1 MKPKI
6 LAHICCAPDAAYAI
20 GLLQQDYNVM
30 GFFSNSN
37 IWPPEEYARRLE
49 ETRNVREILDF
60 PLLTDSYSP
69 EAWFKMTDRLKSE
82 PERGRRCDICYAIR
96 LDRTARLAIDFDL
109 PAFTTVLS
117 VSPQKKADVINRIGA
132 RLARKHGLAFL
143 EADFKKKG
151 GFQKSI
157 ELSRRYGLYRQN
169 YCGCLYS
176 RKDGPP

>member
-1 MKPKI
+1 MR
-6 LAHICCAPDAAYAI
+6 H
-20 GLLQQDYNVM
+20 LLRHPARSD
-30 GFFSNSN
+30 G
-37 IWPPEEYARRLE
+37 PPG
-49 ETRNVREILDF
+49 
-60 PLLTDSYSP
+60 
-69 EAWFKMTDRLKSE
+69 DRFRSAGVHDR
-82 PERGRRCDICYAIR
+82 PERE
-96 LDRTARLAIDFDL
+96 
-109 PAFTTVLS
+109 
-117 VSPQKKADVINRIGA
+117 SPKKADVINRIGA